1 MKMRKLLVLPVI
13 GVLAVLSMAAAAGLN
28 IDNTPTAQVGS
39 DLDLTCDSAVQVY
52 FNNNWDAGTN
62 QFEVDTVT
70 VAGIST
76 NCIGKTVKVQLTAGG
91 NEVGPTLGNV
101 HAADVNEVFNF
112 APSNIS
118 TLSVTD
124 VHVVIQ

>member
-1 MKMRKLLVLPVI
+1 MRKLLVLPVI

-39 DLDLTCDSAVQVY
+39 DTDLTCDNAVQVY
-52 FNNNWDAGTN
+52 FNNNWDATDN
-62 QFEVDTVT
+62 QFEVATVT
-70 VAGIST
+70 VAGISG
-76 NCIGKTVKVQLTAGG
+76 NCDGKTVKVQLTAGG
-91 NEVGPTLGNV
+91 NEVGPTLGLTYTDPTN
-101 HAADVNEVFNF
+101 
-112 APSNIS
+112 PSFDFSSYDIS